1 MKVKKKWFSLLMVV
15 MLLSSVFQP
24 TLLAFASDRSFR
36 EAISRPAVEIDLS
49 GTSPAKDEKT
59 WNEWVK
65 LRGFTDT
72 LTAEHN
78 VFDNLVLADYLD
90 MMEGPSTLPLS
101 ARFARSKIA
110 PIIQATAFAEFTRPY
125 LKESFKEMAVSQL
138 YRVTSTNILRQ
149 SISLLG
155 DAIDAPED
163 PIEIYPTTKIELA
176 SWISVQNQFLEYIE
190 TTPDLSGY
198 EMRTGT
204 DGVSRLFVPKSTN
217 NQSLLV
223 YPDTSLNEYL
233 PGNEKLPPRIGALK
247 QINFSPYNGPG
258 TPYVN
263 VTMSYTAYDHRQELY
278 TQYDVRG
285 ITIPMETD
293 FDTFLAEIATPEQ
306 ALELVKE
313 YSSVQFG
320 AVDLTDVDSVNEV
333 GKEITRQMIDE
344 RDALIDQLPDTFQTN
359 LFRIAAKANEKE
371 VVIDREGEFV
381 YRGTQE
387 IVPLDQIDIG
397 FNQEVIYTIRKVQ
410 SFFGIYCNYYAL
422 ADGLFDEERTNAL
435 PRSLD
440 ETTIAAISEV
450 GGNVLKNLPN
460 YENTDW
466 VIKQSQIQ
474 LEKTDILLIIM
485 CLPLSEMF
493 SVLRAVES
501 EEVFVTAIEVEEAE
515 AARVLEAE
523 KALITKG
530 CPNEALVEKLPTT
543 EFYNRKSLRHVA
555 GEVRPGRDGNPEI
568 TGAHSRHPDFYSPES
583 GVVYKPTGTVVE
595 GQPFE
600 AEVRYDGNIKNT
612 KSTVFP
618 DNWDA
623 EKIIS
628 EVERIVKEKV
638 SSSVPGNHPFSGD
651 SIEGFKI
658 AGRVNIKANGK
669 INVVTA
675 YPIIE

>member
-15 MLLSSVFQP
+15 MLFSSVFQP
-24 TLLAFASDRSFR
+24 TLLAFASDRSFK
-36 EAISRPAVEIDLS
+36 EATSRPAVAIDLS

-59 WNEWVK
+59 WNEWAK
-65 LRGFTDT
+65 LRGFTNT

-90 MMEGPSTLPLS
+90 VMEGPSTLPLS
-101 ARFARSKIA
+101 TRFARSKIA

-125 LKESFKEMAVSQL
+125 LKESTKETAVSQL
-138 YRVTSTNILRQ
+138 YRLTSTSILRQ

-163 PIEIYPTTKIELA
+163 PVEIYPTTKIELA
-176 SWISVQNQFLEYIE
+176 SWITVQNQFLEYIQ
-190 TTPDLSGY
+190 TTPELSGY

-204 DGVSRLFVPKSTN
+204 DGMSGLFVPKDTN
-217 NQSLLV
+217 DQSLLV

-247 QINFSPYNGPG
+247 QINFSPYNGPE

-278 TQYDVRG
+278 TQYDIRG
-285 ITIPMETD
+285 ITIPLETD

-320 AVDLTDVDSVNEV
+320 AVVPTDVDSVNDI

-359 LFRIAAKANEKE
+359 LFRIAAKANDKE

-397 FNQEVIYTIRKVQ
+397 FNQEIIYTIRKVQ
-410 SFFGIYCNYYAL
+410 SFFGVYCNYYAL
-422 ADGLFDEERTNAL
+422 ADGLFDEERTNSL
-435 PRSLD
+435 PKSLD
-440 ETTIAAISEV
+440 DTTIAAISEV
-450 GGNVLKNLPN
+450 GGSVLKHLPN

-466 VIKQSQIQ
+466 VIKQSQLK
-474 LEKTDILLIIM
+474 LEPMDVLLIAM
-485 CLPLSEMF
+485 CLPWSEMI
-493 SVLRAVES
+493 SVLQAVES
-501 EEVFVTAIEVEEAE
+501 EEVILAAIEVEEAE

-530 CPNEALVEKLPTT
+530 CPNEALVERLPTT
-543 EFYNRKSLRHVA
+543 EYYNRKALRHVA
-555 GEVRPGRDGNPEI
+555 GEVRPGRDGRLI
-568 TGAHSRHPDFYSPES
+568 ISGAHSRHPDFYSPDS
-583 GVVYKPTGTVVE
+583 GVVYEPTGIVVE
-595 GQPFE
+595 GKPFE
-600 AEVRYDGNIKNT
+600 AKVSYGTNFKGAKT
-612 KSTVFP
+612 TVFP
-618 DNWDA
+618 DNWNA
-623 EKIIS
+623 EKITS
-628 EVERIVKEKV
+628 EVERIIEEKV
-638 SSSVPGNHPFSGD
+638 TDVPGRQDLIGKETGGVFSINV
-651 SIEGFKI
+651 S
-658 AGRVNIKANGK
+658 VNVKANGK
-669 INVVTA
+669 VTVVTA
-675 YPIIE
+675 YPVE